1 MESNAPPVITPER
14 RKVVDDKVNELV
26 TAFKNSLIEL
36 ALSDRPFKQQQ
47 MAHEINDLQQSILS
61 ADVLVEK
68 AGKKLSAD
76 TESLLRTAFEQLKKV
91 LGIAD
96 TDPEPE
102 KDTDPSKNIIN
113 KEEDMTDIEKQ
124 ALKKSIQDEVMV
136 EVAKAIEVKDAI
148 IKTQGETI
156 ATQGATITSQGETI
170 SKAQADIAK
179 MVGDQT
185 DAVLLNKVTELG
197 LVGDP
202 VEMVKMLKSA
212 KAVMPETDFENLLKT
227 MAANAAVAANSQFFK
242 ESGSGRSGV
251 VGSALAEADIKAEEL
266 VKSNPKLTKA
276 AARTEVWK
284 NNPALYEKYKQEQK
298 GGR

>member
-1 MESNAPPVITPER
+1 MKLFRFFILIFLFWFASCKP
-14 RKVVDDKVNELV
+14 DKENPDISFYYWK
-26 TAFKNSLIEL
+26 TIFH
-36 ALSDRPFKQQQ
+36 LS
-47 MAHEINDLQQSILS
+47 
-61 ADVLVEK
+61 
-68 AGKKLSAD
+68 
-76 TESLLRTAFEQLKKV
+76 T
-91 LGIAD
+91 
-96 TDPEPE
+96 
-102 KDTDPSKNIIN
+102 
-113 KEEDMTDIEKQ
+113 IEKQ

-156 ATQGATITSQGETI
+156 ASQGATI

-179 MVGDQT
+179 MVNDQT

-197 LVGDP
+197 LIGDTAE
-202 VEMVKMLKSA
+202 VVKMLKIA
-212 KAVMPETDFENLLKT
+212 KAAMPETDFENLLKT
-227 MAANAAVAANSQFFK
+227 MAANAAVAANSSFFK

-251 VGSALAEADIKAEEL
+251 AGSALAEADAKAEEL

-284 NNPALYEKYKQEQK
+284 NNPDLYEKYKQEKK